1 MHLIPYL
8 FLAFIVIAF
17 LYFVPLNIWV
27 TATFSGVKV
36 SLMELIFLRI
46 RRSPVDEIV
55 NALIIC
61 HKSSIPIELQHL
73 EVHAIA
79 GGNVE
84 SVVKTC
90 IKAKQKGV
98 HANFRE
104 ICAWDLAGWNMDDML
119 RNKANS
125 EESQNLRID
134 ILNKVDSLSEREL
147 VELQSFMS
155 QFR

>member
-1 MHLIPYL
+1 
-8 FLAFIVIAF
+8 
-17 LYFVPLNIWV
+17 
-27 TATFSGVKV
+27 
-36 SLMELIFLRI
+36 MELVCLRI
-46 RRSPVDEIV
+46 RRSPVNQIV
-55 NALIIC
+55 NAMIVC
-61 HKSSIPIELQHL
+61 QKTGIPIELQQL

-90 IKAKQKGV
+90 IKANQKGI

-125 EESQNLRID
+125 EESQNLKID

>member
-1 MHLIPYL
+1 MQLIPYL
-8 FLAFIVIAF
+8 FIAFVVIAF
-17 LYFVPLNIWV
+17 LYFVPFNTWI

-36 SLMELIFLRI
+36 SLMELVCLRI
-46 RRSPVDEIV
+46 RRSPVNQIV
-55 NALIIC
+55 NAMIVC
-61 HKSSIPIELQHL
+61 QKTGIPIELQQL

-90 IKAKQKGV
+90 IKANQKGI

-125 EESQNLRID
+125 EESQNLKID